1 MSTGGDFVYICT
13 MNINEVYKLVS
24 YLVDKYQGTYL
35 SPDDFNQVINMAQSQ
50 YLSFLADDTGIP
62 GRNPKNP
69 VGMSTSAIV
78 ADTLSVFLTESNINV
93 ASQLAAKPNDLYKT
107 VAVRTTDDNYPV
119 RFVASDRVASYID
132 NAIDAPTTTEPI
144 YYELGSNYKVFP
156 STLATIRVSY
166 IRNPQTLKWAYT
178 GNLSYDQ
185 ANSVPANNAN
195 LEWGDTDVYEII
207 YRAIGIIGINLKDGD
222 LVRASLQ
229 VKNDGL

>member
-1 MSTGGDFVYICT
+1 

-35 SPDDFNQVINMAQSQ
+35 SPDDFNSVINMAQNQ
-50 YLSFLADDTGIP
+50 YLSFLTDDTGTV

-78 ADTLSVFLTESNINV
+78 ADTLSGFLTESTISV
-93 ASQLAAKPNDLYKT
+93 TSQLAAKPADLYKT
-107 VAVRTTDDNYPV
+107 VAIRTTDDNYSV
-119 RFVASDRVASYID
+119 RFVAADRVASYVD
-132 NAIDAPTTTEPI
+132 NAIDAPTVTEPI

-156 STLATIRVSY
+156 SALSSIKVSY

-178 GNLSYDQ
+178 LGLIYDA
-185 ANSVPANNAN
+185 ANSVPANNAS
-195 LEWGDTDVYEII
+195 LEWGDVDVYEII

-222 LVRASLQ
+222 LVRAAQ
-229 VKNDGL
+229 MVKNDGL

>member
-1 MSTGGDFVYICT
+1 

-35 SPDDFNQVINMAQSQ
+35 SPDDFNMVINMAQNQ
-50 YLSFLADDTGIP
+50 YLSFLTDDTGTM
-62 GRNPKNP
+62 GRNQKNP

-78 ADTLSVFLTESNINV
+78 ADTLSGFLTESTVAV
-93 ASQLAAKPNDLYKT
+93 ASQLAAKPADLYKT
-107 VAVRTTDDNYPV
+107 VAIRTTDDNYAV

-144 YYELGSNYKVFP
+144 YYELGSNYKVYP
-156 STLATIRVSY
+156 NTVTSIKVSY
-166 IRNPQTLKWAYT
+166 IKTPQTLKWAYT
-178 GNLSYDQ
+178 GGLVYDA
-185 ANSVPANNAN
+185 ANSVPANNAA
-195 LEWGDTDVYEII
+195 LEWGDVDVYEIV

-222 LVRASLQ
+222 LMRASQL